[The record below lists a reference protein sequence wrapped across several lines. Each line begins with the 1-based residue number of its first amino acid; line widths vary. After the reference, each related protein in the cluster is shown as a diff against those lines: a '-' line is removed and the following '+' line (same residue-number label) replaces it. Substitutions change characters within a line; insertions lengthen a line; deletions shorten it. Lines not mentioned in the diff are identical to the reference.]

1 MNAVEFSDGEF
12 IVRFKDGDI
21 FQFEYTYPVDGLWER
36 VDEVFD
42 ITILDSPYHSKG
54 NNLYDLYLDGRE
66 QKCGRIIPLSVILDD
81 SYSILDDKHL
91 KQYLFVATK
100 WLLQNADNLQANKN
114 LEKCYFDS
122 AVLMIVHKPTVH
134 DFNRDQY
141 VLPLFKLGYFYYDS
155 ESKAVGV
162 DGFHKTDCLLG
173 KTRVDLKP
181 ENNVSFK
188 SEGYLNSLILKVLP
202 RTDNLLARFVLLYQ
216 VVELYMEKLRRQQ
229 LDSFVADYNANHI
242 SAHEMLHRVSS
253 INGEKEHVKKMF
265 NKSCASERDF
275 IESCKT
281 LFRSISFI
289 PDGKEES
296 LGKYVYAFRN
306 RVVHGYRDFLG
317 VTEEFTNTVELFEN
331 IIVETIS
338 IIDFSL

>member
-1 MNAVEFSDGEF
+1 MNTVDFSDREF
-12 IVRFKDGDI
+12 VVRFKDGDI
-21 FQFEYTYPVDGLWER
+21 FQYEYTNPVDGLWNPI
-36 VDEVFD
+36 DEAFD
-42 ITILDSPYHSKG
+42 ITILDSPYHCKG
-54 NNLYDLYLDGRE
+54 NNLYDLYLDGKE
-66 QKCGRIIPLSVILDD
+66 QKCGRIIPLSVVFDD
-81 SYSILDDKHL
+81 SYSISDDKHL
-91 KQYLFVATK
+91 KQYLFAATK
-100 WLLQNADNLQANKN
+100 WLLQNADNLKTNRN

-122 AVLMIVHKPTVH
+122 AVLMIVHRATVP
-134 DFNRDQY
+134 DFNIDQY
-141 VLPLFKLGYFYYDS
+141 VLPLFKLGYYFYDP
-155 ESKAVGV
+155 ESRAVGV
-162 DGFHKTDCLLG
+162 DGFHKTDSLLG
-173 KTRVDLKP
+173 KTRVELKP

-216 VVELYMEKLRRQQ
+216 VVELFMEKLRRQQ
-229 LDSFVADYNANHI
+229 LDAFVADYNANHI
-242 SAHEMLHRVSS
+242 NAHEMLHRVSG

-281 LFRSISFI
+281 LFNRISFT
-289 PDGKEES
+289 PDGTEES

-317 VTEEFTNTVELFEN
+317 VTQEFTNTLEFFEN
-331 IIVETIS
+331 VIVETIG